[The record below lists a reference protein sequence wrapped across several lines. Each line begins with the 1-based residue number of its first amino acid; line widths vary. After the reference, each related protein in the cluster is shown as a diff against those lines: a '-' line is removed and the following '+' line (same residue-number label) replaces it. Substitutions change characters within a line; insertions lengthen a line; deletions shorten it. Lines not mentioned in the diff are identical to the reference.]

1 MKQNNPA
8 PLTNY
13 KVQQM
18 IQRVID
24 AIPLDEQAKITN
36 TPRLNQLF
44 LDQQKAIQ
52 NHQYLKAQ
60 IIGRQFSS
68 EHEAVI
74 AKHALKK
81 MSEGVISG
89 NIINYMEPDD
99 KMRYLV
105 NHLKFTLLYEA
116 LDSTLVDIQG
126 IIDSYGI
133 TAQANMMPELQKAR
147 VAIDKWMSAKTVSD
161 KEKNIIYDEADRIY
175 KHICKRAEVT
185 NNKIIKLKTKKNK
198 RICTQKKSTKS

>member
-8 PLTNY
+8 PFANH

-24 AIPLDEQAKITN
+24 AIPLDEQAKIIN

-68 EHEAVI
+68 EHEAVLS
-74 AKHALKK
+74 KHALRK

-89 NIINYMEPDD
+89 DIINYMEPDD

-105 NHLKFTLLYEA
+105 NHLKFVLLYEA
-116 LDSTLVDIQG
+116 MDSTLVDIQE

-133 TAQANMMPELQKAR
+133 TAQTNMMPELSKAR
-147 VAIDKWMSAKTVSD
+147 VAIDKWMSAKTVPD

-175 KHICKRAEVT
+175 KHVCKRAEVT
-185 NNKIIKLKTKKNK
+185 NNKIIKLKKSKK
-198 RICTQKKSTKS
+198 RQ